1 MEQITVTST
10 LEKIQELIDSNS
22 GDTGRLN
29 HIIDFINNEKPL
41 YKTDKNYLEKKLN
54 SKVIIPTK
62 KIIPKKENTVNKVK
76 KLIELGKGDPGRLEH
91 ITIMLKNEK
100 TLYESDK
107 QYLENNFGIV
117 VIEKKKLGKENIE
130 RKITINLEEKTKE
143 IMPKNWKP
151 KNENEELEKISKKLK
166 KEEENMQNKKSK
178 EIDIQKT
185 K

>member
-1 MEQITVTST
+1 M
-10 LEKIQELIDSNS
+10 
-22 GDTGRLN
+22 
-29 HIIDFINNEKPL
+29 FF
-41 YKTDKNYLEKKLN
+41 
-54 SKVIIPTK
+54 
-62 KIIPKKENTVNKVK
+62 K

-130 RKITINLEEKTKE
+130 REITINLEEKTKE

-151 KNENEELEKISKKLK
+151 KNENGELEKISKKLK

-185 K
+185 KLSELIIQRKNNEEKVTQERKSLEEKKFF